1 VSTHAQDASERVL
14 PIWVD
19 PVPSGPVVAETADC
33 DAMQES
39 AGVRACEK
47 IIEPLLV
54 RMVENERDAGGYGM

>member
-14 PIWVD
+14 PIWAD
-19 PVPSGPVVAETADC
+19 PVPSGPVVAETA
-33 DAMQES
+33 AMQES

>member
-1 VSTHAQDASERVL
+1 VL

-19 PVPSGPVVAETADC
+19 PVPSGPVVAEAGDC